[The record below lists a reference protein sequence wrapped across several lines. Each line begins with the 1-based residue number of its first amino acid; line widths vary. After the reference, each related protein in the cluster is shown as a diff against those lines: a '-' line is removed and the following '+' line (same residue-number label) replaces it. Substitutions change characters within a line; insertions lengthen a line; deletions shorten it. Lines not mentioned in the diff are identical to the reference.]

1 MDYTVKALAELTGL
15 TPRTLRYYDA
25 IGLLRPRRDRGNDY
39 RRYGPEEVERLGD
52 ILLYREMGVP
62 LEEIGR
68 LLDDPG
74 YDRAAA
80 LEGHLRCL
88 EQRRRE
94 TEELI
99 RTVKQTIDA
108 LKGENCMTDKEKFE
122 AMKAQVIR
130 ENEASYGREAREKY
144 GDGAVDGS
152 NRRIQ
157 GMSRE
162 EWEQMQREETAYLA
176 ALARAMEAGD
186 PAGEDAREACRLHMA
201 WLRHTW
207 RPELC
212 TPEAH
217 TGLVEMYA
225 QDGRFQSYYDQHVA
239 PGCAEFFA
247 KAIRAYYGE

>member
-25 IGLLRPRRDRGNDY
+25 IGLLHPRRDRGNDY
-39 RRYGPEEVERLGD
+39 RLYGPEEVSRLED
-52 ILLYREMGVP
+52 ILLYRDMGVP

-80 LEGHLRCL
+80 LREHLRRL
-88 EQRRRE
+88 ERRQRE
-94 TEELI
+94 TEDLI
-99 RTVKQTIDA
+99 RAVKQTIRDM
-108 LKGENCMTDKEKFE
+108 KGETSMKERAAFE
-122 AMKAQVIR
+122 GMKAQVIR
-130 ENEASYGREAREKY
+130 ENEAHYGREAREKY
-144 GDGAVDGS
+144 GDETVDDA
-152 NRRIQ
+152 NRRIS

-162 EWEQMQREETAYLA
+162 EWGQMRREEKDYLA
-176 ALARAMEAGD
+176 ALVRAMEAGD

-217 TGLVEMYA
+217 MGLVSMYA
-225 QDGRFQSYYDQHVA
+225 QDDRF
-239 PGCAEFFA
+239 
-247 KAIRAYYGE
+247 RA

>member
-1 MDYTVKALAELTGL
+1 MDYTVKTLAELTGL

-25 IGLLRPRRDRGNDY
+25 IGLLRPRRDEGNDY

-52 ILLYREMGVP
+52 ILLYRDMGVP

-74 YDRAAA
+74 YDRTAA
-80 LEGHLRCL
+80 LEVHLLRL
-88 EQRRRE
+88 EQRWRE

-99 RTVKQTIDA
+99 RTVQETIRE
-108 LKGENCMTDKEKFE
+108 LKGENSMTDREKFE
-122 AMKAQVIR
+122 GMKAQVIR

-144 GDGAVDGS
+144 GDDAVDAS
-152 NRRIQ
+152 NCRIK

-162 EWEQMQREETAYLA
+162 EWEQMQEEEKAYLA
-176 ALARAMEAGD
+176 ALVRAMEEGD
-186 PAGEDAREACRLHMA
+186 PAGEAAREACRLHMA

-212 TPEAH
+212 SPDVH
-217 TGLVEMYA
+217 LDLVEMYA
-225 QDGRFQSYYDQHVA
+225 QDDRFRAYYDRHAA
-239 PGCAEFFA
+239 PGCTDFFV
-247 KAIRAYYGE
+247 KAVRAYYGK